1 MTASSSAG
9 VMGSTAFA
17 GLAFGL
23 AGESIGAPAP
33 FLSTSLT
40 LPLLGVQRV
49 EEVDCCCDSAWAAR
63 TRDAARWFVSSRR
76 ALRVFGVKDQKRYWV
91 EAR

>member
-9 VMGSTAFA
+9 IMGSTAFA

-23 AGESIGAPAP
+23 TGEGFGAPAP

-40 LPLLGVQRV
+40 LPLLGEFTLM
-49 EEVDCCCDSAWAAR
+49 EEVDCCDSAWAVR
-63 TRDAARWFVSSRR
+63 TRDAARRFVSSRR
-76 ALRVFGVKDQKRYWV
+76 ALRAFGVKDQKRYWV